1 MADTHRNARAVGP
14 PLRVGV
20 FGHYGRHNLGDESLT
35 AAVIANIRR
44 LVPGAKFVGFSLD
57 PEDTKARHGIPAI
70 GIRRHVTHL
79 PDTTRP
85 LPNGRTRIGEVPG
98 RRFFAACKR
107 FFPFR
112 RALRAVGRLPQMIFA
127 IVAEV
132 SFFGSMWQAL
142 GGVDILVIAGSNQFI
157 DFVGGPWEFPYTL
170 CKWTV
175 LGALRGVKVAFLSV
189 GAGPLDGWLSRYFVR
204 RSLARAAFISVRDE
218 GSARLLENIGC
229 KRNVHVSTD
238 LAFSLPLPSGYLER
252 VCAERAERAGRAPG
266 LIAVN
271 AMPVFDP
278 RYWPEADPVRYR
290 TYVEAL
296 AGVCTDAARRGRQ
309 VALFG
314 THPADEWAIRD
325 VIERLAAAGESSRA
339 IEVVHPE
346 TIDELVALLASS
358 EVTIGT
364 RFHSLV
370 LGLCVGTPTVAIC
383 YYRKSR
389 ELMMRAGVGEFAVE
403 IDAVR
408 GPELC
413 GLVETASAHQR
424 ELRRLLGEA
433 AEGHRRQL
441 ELQYEEVLASLAVRK
456 S

>member
-1 MADTHRNARAVGP
+1 MADSLRDARAAGP
-14 PLRVGV
+14 QLRVGV

-57 PEDTKARHGIPAI
+57 PEDTRARYGIPAI
-70 GIRRHVTHL
+70 AIRRHVTHL
-79 PDTTRP
+79 PDTSRP
-85 LPNGRTRIGEVPG
+85 LPSRRNQTGEGPG
-98 RRFFAACKR
+98 RRLLAACKR

-112 RALRAVGRLPQMIFA
+112 RALCAVGRLPQTILA

-142 GGVDILVIAGSNQFI
+142 GGVDVLVIAGSNQFI

-189 GAGPLDGWLSRYFVR
+189 GAGPLDGKLSRYFAR
-204 RSLARAAFISVRDE
+204 RSLARAAFVSVRDE
-218 GSARLLENIGC
+218 GSARLLEDIGC
-229 KRNVHVSTD
+229 KRIVHVSTD

-252 VCAERAERAGRAPG
+252 LRAERATQASG
-266 LIAVN
+266 LISVN

-278 RYWPEADPVRYR
+278 RYWPEVDPVRYR
-290 TYVEAL
+290 AYVEAL
-296 AGVCTDAARRGRQ
+296 AGVCSDAVRRGRQ

-314 THPADEWAIRD
+314 THPADEWAAQD

-339 IEVVHPE
+339 IDVVHPE

-358 EVTIGT
+358 EVTVGT

-403 IDAVR
+403 IDTVR
-408 GPELC
+408 GPEIC
-413 GLVETASAHQR
+413 GLVEAASARQQ
-424 ELRRLLGEA
+424 ELRRLLGDA
-433 AEGHRRQL
+433 AEAQRRQL
-441 ELQYEEVLASLAVRK
+441 EVQYEQVLASLAVRK